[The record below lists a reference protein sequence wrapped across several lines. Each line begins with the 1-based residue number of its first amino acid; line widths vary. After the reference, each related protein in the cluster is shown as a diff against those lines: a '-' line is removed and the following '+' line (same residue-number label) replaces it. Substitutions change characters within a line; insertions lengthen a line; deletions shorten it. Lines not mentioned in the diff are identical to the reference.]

1 MPFAGHGAKL
11 RAHPTRGGSGDELDY
26 APTRAL
32 APGRR
37 ASGGDTLHPDQSG
50 ARHVGPP
57 REIAPRVIEGCAV
70 EQDERAS
77 AQCPDSPERR
87 ALQKTGRRKA
97 IVTRRET
104 EFRQS
109 LREGPI
115 DRECRRV
122 PQVVGDEQCDAWRGI
137 LLLLHDATGRE
148 NGLKVAPIGVAK
160 AAESQF
166 QFQWQIAA
174 INGDVHLRGHFAFP
188 VARSLHDHRRH
199 GFPGARIR

>member
-37 ASGGDTLHPDQSG
+37 ASGGDTLHPDQTG

-57 REIAPRVIEGCAV
+57 REIAPRVVEGCAV

-115 DRECRRV
+115 DGECRRV
-122 PQVVGDEQCDAWRGI
+122 PQVVGDEQRDAWRGI

-160 AAESQF
+160 AAESQSHF
-166 QFQWQIAA
+166 QRQAATIDGHVYLRDRFVFLIA
-174 INGDVHLRGHFAFP
+174 RG
-188 VARSLHDHRRH
+188 LHDHRRH
-199 GFPGARIR
+199 GLFRAWLR